1 MYNIDDDLI
10 TIKDNL
16 TNMFIAFNNIRNSE
30 NTSNR
35 NSENIEDVKQQLIND
50 KVMFNSL
57 RNNALNI
64 FDICNKLLMK
74 YSIE

>member
-1 MYNIDDDLI
+1 MYNIDDELI

-30 NTSNR
+30 NINNR
-35 NSENIEDVKQQLIND
+35 NSENIEEVRQQLIND

-57 RNNALNI
+57 RNNALSI

-74 YSIE
+74 YSVE

>member
-64 FDICNKLLMK
+64 FDTCNKLLMK

>member
-30 NTSNR
+30 NISNR
-35 NSENIEDVKQQLIND
+35 NSENIEEVRQQLIND

-57 RNNALNI
+57 RNNALSI

-74 YSIE
+74 CSVE